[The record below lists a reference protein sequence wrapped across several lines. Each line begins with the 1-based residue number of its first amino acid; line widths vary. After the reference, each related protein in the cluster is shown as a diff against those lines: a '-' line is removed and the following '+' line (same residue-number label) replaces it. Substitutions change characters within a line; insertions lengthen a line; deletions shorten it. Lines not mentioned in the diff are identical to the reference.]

1 MLHFPTTKSRGK
13 HHTSGQAVVFVLM
26 ALVVLAVVFLWNVD
40 VHILMTTKTKAQNAG
55 DAAAI
60 AAARWQGNT
69 LNLLG
74 ELNIMHAIALNS
86 DDQISIDAITNMQAR
101 LCFTGPL
108 TGLAAAQVA
117 AKKNGAKSRD
127 EFTEKLLEHA
137 NEVEAYSTE
146 IGGNILFPEPYPG
159 AWEEY
164 ANAIRE
170 IARDGIAV
178 APDNAAFFT
187 DSTHGH
193 ILLDKGFYEAVAG
206 RSWCWFYLNYST
218 GSGESTRTILDDFTD
233 YTYFGPIPEPDPP
246 LYRNSEIFG
255 VAANVR
261 TYKLR
266 QTAGLE
272 EMLKSAVGETV
283 VLSTNVFNTTDNWYV
298 YDSSA
303 WENYWPGMTYGGEDF
318 LPLAGSVRE
327 EYNYTG
333 ADAVTR
339 LYIGS
344 RIFSSPDSS
353 SDDDEDDDELSGEE
367 REIVW
372 TAAAKPFGYLELS
385 GEDGTKVRPNAF
397 GLIMPAF
404 RDIRLIPMDS
414 ASSGGDS
421 AFDIQWREHTD
432 EHLPPYTE
440 SGALVEGCRYCKLI
454 DRFEEKEFR
463 EKGSEWLVKNHH
475 LCTLP
480 SGSGGHHG
488 GGTRRGH

>member
-1 MLHFPTTKSRGK
+1 MFYAKANKLDEKRRS
-13 HHTSGQAVVFVLM
+13 SGQAIVFVLM
-26 ALVVLAVVFLWNVD
+26 ALVVLAVAFLWNVD
-40 VHILMTTKTKAQNAG
+40 VHMLMTTKTKAQNAG

-74 ELNIMHAIALNS
+74 ELNVMHAIALNS
-86 DDQISIDAITNMQAR
+86 GDSGSIDAITNMQSR

-108 TGLAAAQVA
+108 TGLAASQVA

-127 EFTEKLLEHA
+127 EFTKKLLDHA
-137 NEVEAYSTE
+137 KEVASYSTQ
-146 IGGNILFPEPYPG
+146 IGGSMLFPEPYPG

-164 ANAIRE
+164 AAAIKD

-193 ILLDKGFYEAVAG
+193 ILLDKAFYEAVAG

-261 TYKLR
+261 FYKLS

-272 EMLKSAVGETV
+272 EMIRAAVGETV
-283 VLSTNVFNTTDNWYV
+283 SLSTNVFNTADNWYV
-298 YDSSA
+298 FDSSA
-303 WENYWPGMTYGGEDF
+303 WENYWPGMTYGDEDF
-318 LPLAGSVRE
+318 LPLAGSVRD

-339 LYIGS
+339 LYIAS
-344 RIFSSPDSS
+344 KIYSSPESAS
-353 SDDDEDDDELSGEE
+353 DEDEEQQGEE

-372 TAAAKPFGYLELS
+372 TAAAKPFGYLELT
-385 GEDGTKVRPNAF
+385 GDDGAKVRPNAF
-397 GLIMPAF
+397 GLILPAF
-404 RDIRLIPMDS
+404 RDVRLIPMDS

-421 AFDIQWREHTD
+421 SFDIQWREHTD
-432 EHLPPYTE
+432 EHLPPYTA
-440 SGALVEGCRYCKLI
+440 SGTLADGCRYCNLI
-454 DRFEEKEFR
+454 DRFEENEFR
-463 EKGSEWLVKNHH
+463 QKGSEWLVKNHH